1 MEERC
6 PDEDDVPCG
15 ELPGDRLL
23 WGTHAQESCEV
34 VARQVLAFLSTGRSI
49 VTYPPLMLHT
59 TRHFSLQ
66 KPPSDAVVLFETS
79 GVPLNVGAGYGVT
92 NEVMCYNGAG
102 VQSVSCT
109 AYINISDAL
118 DNHWGTV
125 DVDTLKEAIVFS
137 VMLYDRKEITEDD
150 MRVLHRRFQEH
161 FMYPV
166 VLVRVARIIDSALW
180 PKLFTVTP
188 PPLTIFDA
196 VLQASFVNEAAVFI
210 RVVDVMQGREVAL
223 QSVIRLMR
231 RIEPGLLHDV
241 IHAVFHGQ
249 DLEDATAQEEHYAG
263 EIGIFLE
270 ARLKQYLSDFNL
282 EALFA
287 LLHDETP
294 FILRHFPEARLD
306 TGNFGLFYTRVQSF
320 SKTHSPSEANQLGQ
334 LFLGRGLKALAL
346 MIGIHT
352 QILPL
357 LRFDGSREIFD
368 DLEPRIRSCV
378 AVSRAGRSTRR

>member
-1 MEERC
+1 MS
-6 PDEDDVPCG
+6 
-15 ELPGDRLL
+15 
-23 WGTHAQESCEV
+23 HAQESCEV
-34 VARQVLAFLSTGRSI
+34 VARDVLSFISTGRSI
-49 VTYPPLMLHT
+49 VTYPPLVLHT
-59 TRHFSLQ
+59 TRHFTLQ

-79 GVPLNVGAGYGVT
+79 RVPLNVGASFSLT
-92 NEVMCYNGAG
+92 NEIMCYNGAG
-102 VQSVSCT
+102 VQPVSCT
-109 AYINISDAL
+109 AYVNISDAL
-118 DNHWGTV
+118 DNHWGPV
-125 DVDTLKEAIVFS
+125 DVDTLTEAIVFS
-137 VMLYDRKEITEDD
+137 VMLYDRKEISEAD
-150 MRVLHRRFQEH
+150 MRVLHGRFQEH

-166 VLVRVARIIDSALW
+166 VLVRVARVIDSALW

-188 PPLTIFDA
+188 APLTIFDA

-231 RIEPGLLHDV
+231 RIDPGLLHDV

-270 ARLKQYLSDFNL
+270 ARLKQYVSDFNL

-294 FILRHFPEARLD
+294 FIVRHFPEVRLD
-306 TGNFGLFYTRVQSF
+306 TSNFGLFYTRVQSF
-320 SKTHSPSEANQLGQ
+320 SKTHTASEANQLGQ
-334 LFLGRGLKALAL
+334 FFLSRGLKVLAL

-357 LRFDGSREIFD
+357 LRFDGSREVFE
-368 DLEPRIRSCV
+368 DLEPRIRSV
-378 AVSRAGRSTRR
+378 VGVSRAGKWTRR